1 LGCGSANDILFI
13 PSKKFEEYLEKMDKT
28 VREDRYYWHVRVWKK
43 DGNFFLYYSPPKG
56 MNITE
61 YILK

>member
-1 LGCGSANDILFI
+1 
-13 PSKKFEEYLEKMDKT
+13 MDKT